1 MSHFY
6 ATIPDSARRTVP
18 TARGHKTTGVKTIA
32 ASWNGAIEVEL
43 THVEGKDL
51 FSVRR
56 IPWQGNGK
64 REDIAKGELCGSER
78 GAA

>member
-6 ATIPDSARRTVP
+6 ATIPESARKHTL
-18 TARGHKTTGVKTIA
+18 TARGHKTTGVRTIA

-43 THVEGKDL
+43 THVDGKDL

-56 IPWQGNGK
+56 IPWQGKGR
-64 REDIAKGELCGSER
+64 REDLAKGEL
-78 GAA
+78 